1 MNPLETHCD
10 SFSGIRGSR
19 VAQFLSN
26 IIIVIVVIVVVVTM
40 QTKIRAMRGKI
51 NYAREYA
58 ACPVEQEAF
67 KRLER
72 YEKIF

>member
-26 IIIVIVVIVVVVTM
+26 IIIVIVVVVTM